1 MLSLG
6 QPDRLYSEASR
17 RVSPRSRK
25 ALALVGALVLSVV
38 GFIFLPSR
46 EARAQQL
53 PQDQQ
58 RHAILASGV
67 VTKAGAPNIETLA
80 VDPKPALPTT
90 RPVATAVV
98 PQLDPPRLPGKHWS
112 HQQPAPGAAEPAPK
126 QESLAGLEPMLPS
139 VSLINFDP
147 ASNRPVAPVVPGLA
161 AFERNKLVS
170 ARVEVVPGLGPPAP
184 DLKKKGL
191 HLLSGSG
198 PVTDNATETFRN
210 ATSSEEQRHMTN
222 FWPAASSGAKTSQDA
237 AVKVPQ
243 TLTTNSLSS
252 PAVTGGHPMGTVLGN
267 PFSKVAT
274 GLATMDEGTKS
285 SESPSEKLEDLP
297 KNAPHPLS
305 PSPVVLLLEGSFSS
319 SGIQLSPGG
328 SVALLLL
335 CVLITSLILLWYG
348 RPWRVFYEL
357 PKPKSVLPPALERP
371 G

>member
-17 RVSPRSRK
+17 RAGPRSRK

-38 GFIFLPSR
+38 GLIFLPSR

-58 RHAILASGV
+58 RHAIIAGGV
-67 VTKAGAPNIETLA
+67 VAKAGTPHIETPTL
-80 VDPKPALPTT
+80 DPKPALPIT

-98 PQLDPPRLPGKHWS
+98 PQLDPPRPPGKHWS
-112 HQQPAPGAAEPAPK
+112 HQHPVPVAAEPAPE
-126 QESLAGLEPMLPS
+126 QESLPELEPMLAS
-139 VSLINFDP
+139 VSPINFEP
-147 ASNRPVAPVVPGLA
+147 VSNRPVAQVPESA
-161 AFERNKLVS
+161 AFERNKPVS
-170 ARVEVVPGLGPPAP
+170 ARTEAVPGLGSAAP

-191 HLLSGSG
+191 HLLSGLG
-198 PVTDNATETFRN
+198 PITDNATETFRN

-222 FWPAASSGAKTSQDA
+222 FWPAASSRARTSQNA
-237 AVKVPQ
+237 AVKVPKALA
-243 TLTTNSLSS
+243 TKPLSS
-252 PAVTGGHPMGTVLGN
+252 PAATGGHPMATVLGN
-267 PFSKVAT
+267 PFSNVET
-274 GLATMDEGTKS
+274 GLATMDEGTKAP
-285 SESPSEKLEDLP
+285 ESPSEKLEDLP
-297 KNAPHPLS
+297 KDAPHPLS
-305 PSPVVLLLEGSFSS
+305 PSPGVLLLGGSFSS
-319 SGIQLSPGG
+319 PGIQLSPGG

-348 RPWRVFYEL
+348 RLWRVFYEL

>member
-1 MLSLG
+1 LSLG

-17 RVSPRSRK
+17 RAGPRSRK
-25 ALALVGALVLSVV
+25 ALALVGALVLSVL
-38 GFIFLPSR
+38 GLIFLPSR

-58 RHAILASGV
+58 RHAIVAGGV

-80 VDPKPALPTT
+80 VDPKATLPTT
-90 RPVATAVV
+90 KPVTTAVV
-98 PQLDPPRLPGKHWS
+98 PQLDPPTPPGKHWS
-112 HQQPAPGAAEPAPK
+112 HQHPAPGAAEPAPK
-126 QESLAGLEPMLPS
+126 QESRPELERMLPS
-139 VSLINFDP
+139 VSPINFDP
-147 ASNRPVAPVVPGLA
+147 ASNRPVVPVVPRLA
-161 AFERNKLVS
+161 AFERNKPVS
-170 ARVEVVPGLGPPAP
+170 ARVEVVSGLGPPTP

-198 PVTDNATETFRN
+198 PVTDNATETFRT

-222 FWPAASSGAKTSQDA
+222 FWSAASSGTKTSQNA
-237 AVKVPQ
+237 AVKVPK
-243 TLTTNSLSS
+243 TLTTKPLSS
-252 PAVTGGHPMGTVLGN
+252 PAMTGGHPMGMVLGN
-267 PFSKVAT
+267 PFSKVEA
-274 GLATMDEGTKS
+274 GLATMDEGTKAP
-285 SESPSEKLEDLP
+285 ESPSEKLEDLP
-297 KNAPHPLS
+297 KDAPHPLS